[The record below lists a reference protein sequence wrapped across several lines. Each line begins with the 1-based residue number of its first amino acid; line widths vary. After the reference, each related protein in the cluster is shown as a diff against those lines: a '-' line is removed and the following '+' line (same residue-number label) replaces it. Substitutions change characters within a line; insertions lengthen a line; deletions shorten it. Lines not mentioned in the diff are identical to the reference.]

1 MGKDFMQPYT
11 LYYAT
16 NRHHLGDD
24 AHPTGYD
31 SKFSDD
37 GNENLRFGYLTVQ
50 ADEQQVLN
58 YINANIDGLGKGD
71 GNRLADYFTS
81 LAKGASIETYT
92 EKLDKNV
99 ADTKQPLE
107 NFGSTEFLKDLKC
120 EMMNSS
126 DVLVFIHGFNV
137 KWESA
142 VGSALALQEM
152 ANVQHPA
159 GKNIIVVL
167 FSWPSEGEA
176 IPMYSYLDDRSR
188 ARNSGFAVGRGFLK
202 LKDFF
207 IRLEESVKAQKEEAC
222 GQAIHLLCHSM
233 GNYVLQ
239 NAVER
244 MASFTQTPALPR
256 LFENIFMCA
265 ADVDDTALEPDQP
278 LGRLNELA
286 RSINVYYNRDDK
298 AMVFSETTKGNPERL
313 GYNGCARPYHVHSK
327 VFQIDCTT
335 VVPGSLF
342 SVEHSYYTLGDINR
356 DIVQTIAGIPQ
367 DSQQRKREVSTELP
381 NTWKMK

>member
-1 MGKDFMQPYT
+1 MRSYT

-24 AHPTGYD
+24 VHPTGYD
-31 SKFSDD
+31 SSFSND
-37 GNENLRFGYLTVQ
+37 GHENLRFGYLTLQ
-50 ADEQQVLN
+50 ADEKQVRK
-58 YINANIDGLGKGD
+58 YINAKVGRLGP
-71 GNRLADYFTS
+71 GNGNDLADYFES
-81 LAKGASIETYT
+81 LVKGASIETYT
-92 EKLDKNV
+92 EKLDRTV

-107 NFGSTEFLKDLKC
+107 NFGSTEFLKDLKG
-120 EMMNSS
+120 EMMQSS

-137 KWESA
+137 TWESA

-152 ANVQHPA
+152 VNAQRILNGPLM
-159 GKNIIVVL
+159 VVL
-167 FSWPSEGEA
+167 FTWPSEGKA
-176 IPMYSYLDDRSR
+176 VPMYSYLDDRGR
-188 ARNSGFAVGRGFLK
+188 ARNSGYAVGRGFLK
-202 LKDFF
+202 LRDFF
-207 IRLEESVKAQKEEAC
+207 IRLQDDVKNKKDKAC

-239 NAVER
+239 NALER
-244 MASFTQTPALPR
+244 MESFTQTSALPR

-265 ADVDDTALEPDQP
+265 ADVDDTVLEPAKP
-278 LGRLNELA
+278 LGRLNELT

-298 AMVFSETTKGNPERL
+298 AMMISETTKGNPERL

-327 VFQIDCTT
+327 VFQIDCTSM
-335 VVPGSLF
+335 VPGGFLA
-342 SVEHSYYTLGDINR
+342 VEHSYYTLGDINR

-367 DSQQRKREVSTELP
+367 DSKQRRREVSTELP